1 MSLRDA
7 LADLPDGAMV
17 PVGWIREQL
26 GTEAEETRIADLS
39 VQEVA
44 DELDRAPS
52 TIRGWLGDGKLD
64 GYRFRGNEWRVPR
77 ESLRAFLEEERNNCS
92 DSEQS
97 ADLGSWREVA
107 G

>member
-1 MSLRDA
+1 MTLRDA

-52 TIRGWLGDGKLD
+52 TIRGWLGEGTLD
-64 GYRFRGNEWRVPR
+64 GYRLQGREWRVPR
-77 ESLRAFLEEERNNCS
+77 ESLRAFLEEERSNGS
-92 DSEQS
+92 DPEKS
-97 ADLGSWREVA
+97 ADLSSWREVA